1 MHTPDSREEIDFLLE
16 TEYALQSQLTRVQE
30 RLTVL
35 LDTHVMDEVVE
46 RPKHLTLVVS
56 NPPDGV
62 A

>member
-1 MHTPDSREEIDFLLE
+1 MHTPDSRQEIDFLLE
-16 TEYALQSQLTRVQE
+16 TQHALQNQLNRVQE
-30 RLTVL
+30 RLLVL

-46 RPKHLTLVVS
+46 RPRHLTLVVS